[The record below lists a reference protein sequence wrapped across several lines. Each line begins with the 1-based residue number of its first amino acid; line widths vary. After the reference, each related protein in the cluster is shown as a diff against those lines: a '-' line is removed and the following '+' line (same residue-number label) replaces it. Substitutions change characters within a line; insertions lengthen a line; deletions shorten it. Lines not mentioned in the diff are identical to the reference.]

1 MIDRTT
7 YTATVYDYQSGDPLE
22 GEATESLISES
33 LRTEAGAV
41 HATREERNG
50 RIVWD
55 DVRSDEVDAARR
67 RGEHVDVVYV
77 TDITAR
83 VDARR
88 LEDADDCLA
97 AAIEHVREF
106 LALDELSADAR
117 WEDERTRDAVIVE
130 VRS

>member
-1 MIDRTT
+1 MTNRTT
-7 YTATVYDYQSGDPLE
+7 YAATVHSYASGDHLE

-33 LRTEAGAV
+33 LQTEAGAV
-41 HATREERNG
+41 YAVREERDG

-55 DVRSDEVDAARR
+55 HVRTDAADAARM

-97 AAIEHVREF
+97 AAIEYVRGR
-106 LALDELSADAR
+106 LDVEELSADAR

-130 VRS
+130 VQS